1 MSNCWGRFTR
11 MLSIRPS
18 KNYLDFRAKGS
29 CIFRCIF
36 DPNKEMSKD
45 MRGENKAMANRY
57 ASTFA
62 PFLEEGEHLLNAN
75 ASIYVVVSKMLGRGM
90 GDGTI
95 GVTNRRILHRGLNG
109 GGVTIEIPTIV
120 SISKSWIA
128 LPGSSQLN
136 ITRRIDGELR
146 KEEFYCG
153 TGFCKD
159 IISMLSK

>member
-1 MSNCWGRFTR
+1 MSRLMHR
-11 MLSIRPS
+11 KS
-18 KNYLDFRAKGS
+18 YLDFKANNS
-29 CIFRCIF
+29 CIFRRIF
-36 DPNKEMSKD
+36 DPTKEKSEK

-62 PFLEEGEHLLNAN
+62 PFLEDGERLLNAN

-109 GGVTIEIPTIV
+109 GGVTIEIPSIV
-120 SISKSWIA
+120 SITKSWIA
-128 LPGSSQLN
+128 VPGSSQLN
-136 ITRRIDGELR
+136 ITRKIDGELR

>member
-1 MSNCWGRFTR
+1 M
-11 MLSIRPS
+11 S
-18 KNYLDFRAKGS
+18 KN
-29 CIFRCIF
+29 
-36 DPNKEMSKD
+36 

-57 ASTFA
+57 MSTFA
-62 PFLEEGEHLLNAN
+62 PLLEDGEHLLNAN

-95 GVTNRRILHRGLNG
+95 GVTNRRVLHRGLKG
-109 GGVTIEIPTIV
+109 GGVTIEISSIV

>member
-1 MSNCWGRFTR
+1 M
-11 MLSIRPS
+11 
-18 KNYLDFRAKGS
+18 
-29 CIFRCIF
+29 CIF
-36 DPNKEMSKD
+36 DPTEELSKN
-45 MRGENKAMANRY
+45 MRGENKAMATRY

-62 PFLEEGEHLLNAN
+62 PFLEDGEYLLNAN

-95 GVTNRRILHRGLNG
+95 GVTNRRVLHRGLKG
-109 GGVTIEIPTIV
+109 GGVTIEIPSIV

-146 KEEFYCG
+146 REEFYCG